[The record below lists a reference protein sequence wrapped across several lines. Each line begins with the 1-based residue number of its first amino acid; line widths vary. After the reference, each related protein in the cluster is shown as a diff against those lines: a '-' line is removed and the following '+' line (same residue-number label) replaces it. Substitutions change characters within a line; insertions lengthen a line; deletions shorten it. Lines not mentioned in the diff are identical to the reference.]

1 MKYFLVIFIFII
13 SNNSFAYQIQCS
25 FEEVYPNGEI
35 QNGLMYYQNKKRL
48 RYQYNNQNLYTLIYK
63 NDTLFIIQNNNPKIY
78 EILKEESL
86 IKDLILIMNDYPSFQ
101 NSYLF
106 KDKEIKFE
114 KNESSQ
120 FIKRLVIKSLK
131 LNMSIYFNDC
141 KEKDISNQLF
151 NVTTFQ
157 RN

>member
-1 MKYFLVIFIFII
+1 
-13 SNNSFAYQIQCS
+13 
-25 FEEVYPNGEI
+25 
-35 QNGLMYYQNKKRL
+35 
-48 RYQYNNQNLYTLIYK
+48 
-63 NDTLFIIQNNNPKIY
+63 
-78 EILKEESL
+78 
-86 IKDLILIMNDYPSFQ
+86 MNDYPSFQ

-114 KNESSQ
+114 NNESSQ
-120 FIKRLVIKSLK
+120 FIKRLVIKSPK

-141 KEKDISNQLF
+141 KEKEISNQLF